1 MSGFPDNILIR
12 PLEADDSLAALT
24 SLLHRAYAGLASHGL
39 RYMATHQS
47 EEVTLER
54 ISQGSCY
61 VAVKGG
67 QIVGTILFKDARQT
81 SGCSWYDQPQVASL
95 AQFAVEPGL
104 QAQGLGRQLIT
115 LVEEKAA
122 RSGAKEIALDTAE
135 PATHLVSWYTKLGYR
150 FIEYAQWGHTN
161 YRSVILSKIV

>member
-1 MSGFPDNILIR
+1 M
-12 PLEADDSLAALT
+12 
-24 SLLHRAYAGLASHGL
+24 
-39 RYMATHQS
+39 RYLATHQS
-47 EEVTLER
+47 EEVTRDR
-54 ISQGSCY
+54 ISQGTCY
-61 VAVKGG
+61 VAVKSD
-67 QIVGTILFKDARQT
+67 QIVGTILFKDTGQT
-81 SGCSWYDQPQVASL
+81 SGCSWYDRPEVASL

-115 LVEEKAA
+115 LVEETAV

-161 YRSVILSKIV
+161 YRSVILSKIL